1 MSRTNAGGNALQQ
14 QAKTERIVRLE
25 VQRRHAK
32 GSLRVL
38 DTMIREVDDQLLYV
52 AQFKKEWLQHRRELE
67 AARQDVLAEEAAR
80 RQQLERHC
88 LHTQQQLARRNSVAS
103 KGELQKSKA
112 G

>member
-1 MSRTNAGGNALQQ
+1 MSQVNGRGNTLQQ
-14 QAKTERIVRLE
+14 QAKTEWIVRLE

-38 DTMIREVDDQLLYV
+38 DSMIREVDDQLLYV

-67 AARQDVLAEEAAR
+67 AARQDVLAEEAAK

-88 LHTQQQLARRNSVAS
+88 LNTQKQLAGRNFVAS
-103 KGELQKSKA
+103 RGEL
-112 G
+112 